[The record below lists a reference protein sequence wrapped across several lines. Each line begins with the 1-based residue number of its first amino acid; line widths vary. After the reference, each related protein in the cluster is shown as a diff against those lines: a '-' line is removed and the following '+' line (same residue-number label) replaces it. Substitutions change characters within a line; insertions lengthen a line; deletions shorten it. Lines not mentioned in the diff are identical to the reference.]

1 MKVKKGKKELNAT
14 VKIIRT
20 HTSVLITK
28 EFNVEENE
36 LWYSN
41 EEFNRKGIE
50 KVLKENG
57 YKLISK

>member
-1 MKVKKGKKELNAT
+1 MKVKKGKKEFNAT

-20 HTSVLITK
+20 HTSVSIRK
-28 EFNVEENE
+28 EFDIEENE